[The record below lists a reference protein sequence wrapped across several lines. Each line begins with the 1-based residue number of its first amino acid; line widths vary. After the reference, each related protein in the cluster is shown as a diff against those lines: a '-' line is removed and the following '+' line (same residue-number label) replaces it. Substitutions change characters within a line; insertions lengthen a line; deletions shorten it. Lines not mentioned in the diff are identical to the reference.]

1 MAEIDTAKLLEE
13 FSHLPRFP
21 DGRINYAGSARAAVL
36 TCHVKC
42 ADEILM
48 LKRSDFVGNNKG
60 AWTIIS
66 GYIDE
71 PKPLRQKVLEELAEE
86 TGITESGMV
95 SLKLCQPYAR
105 EYAEPAKT
113 LVICPA
119 LAEFDCK
126 PEIKLNWEHTEYKWM
141 QIEEVKGNE
150 ALARNYKSLLRVL

>member
-21 DGRINYAGSARAAVL
+21 DSRINYTGSARAAVL

-42 ADEILM
+42 ADENLM
-48 LKRSDFVGNNKG
+48 LKRSNLGCTTKG
-60 AWTIIS
+60 SWTIIS

-86 TGITESGMV
+86 TGIAESSEM
-95 SLKLCQPYAR
+95 SLKLCRPYER
-105 EYAEPAKT
+105 EYKEPART
-113 LVICPA
+113 LVVCPA
-119 LAEFDCK
+119 LAEFNCR
-126 PEIKLNWEHTEYKWM
+126 PEIRLNWEHTEYKWM

-150 ALARNYKSLLRVL
+150 TLARHYKSLLRVL